1 MAKESPR
8 NPPET
13 PRDPDGDPGS
23 KNPASPAMAAGG
35 LEIPRYFTPDGKHPF
50 DHVEWVRRDTV
61 IEDEQGNEL
70 VLAYLNAGEF
80 FGEIGLFGENT
91 QRSAVVRAKIAS
103 DIAQISYERLKA
115 TPTLF
120 PDLLMIIAEQLA
132 HRLRRMDQKIG
143 DLAFLD
149 VAGRVARALADLT
162 KEPNA
167 MTHPDGMLVRVTRL
181 ELGDIVGASREM
193 VGRVLVVL
201 EEQGLIS
208 VDGKS
213 VVVFG
218 KREPMAPRTRAVALT
233 AFASR

>member
-1 MAKESPR
+1 MATESFGR
-8 NPPET
+8 
-13 PRDPDGDPGS
+13 S
-23 KNPASPAMAAGG
+23 KHEDLIQRFLSHCHRKHVPAKSTIIRQGEPSLDLYYVVSGAV
-35 LEIPRYFTPDGKHPF
+35 T
-50 DHVEWVRRDTV
+50 VR

-80 FGEIGLFGENT
+80 FGEIGLFGEDT
-91 QRSAVVRAKIAS
+91 KRCAVVRAKAAS

-149 VAGRVARALADLT
+149 VAGRVARALTDLSR
-162 KEPNA
+162 EPGA
-167 MTHPDGMLVRVTRL
+167 MTHPDGMLIRVTRL

-213 VVVFG
+213 VVVLG
-218 KREPMAPRTRAVALT
+218 KREASAPRVRPALL
-233 AFASR
+233 AASAAR

>member
-1 MAKESPR
+1 MGTEVYARNRHDDLIQRFLSHCHRKHVPAKSTIIR
-8 NPPET
+8 QGDIS
-13 PRDPDGDPGS
+13 RDLYYVVSGAVS
-23 KNPASPAMAAGG
+23 
-35 LEIPRYFTPDGKHPF
+35 
-50 DHVEWVRRDTV
+50 VR

-80 FGEIGLFGENT
+80 FGEFGLFGENAE
-91 QRSAVVRAKIAS
+91 RSAVVRAKTSS

-149 VAGRVARALADLT
+149 VAGRVARALTELS
-162 KEPNA
+162 KEPSA
-167 MTHPDGMLVRVTRL
+167 MTHPDGMLIRITRL

-193 VGRVLVVL
+193 VGRVLVIL

-213 VVVFG
+213 VVVLG
-218 KREPMAPRTRAVALT
+218 KREPTTPRVRPPSLPAT
-233 AFASR
+233 ASR

>member
-1 MAKESPR
+1 MGTESYNRGGNQDLIQRFLSHCHRKHVPAKSTIIR
-8 NPPET
+8 Q
-13 PRDPDGDPGS
+13 GDPSRDLYYVVSG
-23 KNPASPAMAAGG
+23 AV
-35 LEIPRYFTPDGKHPF
+35 T
-50 DHVEWVRRDTV
+50 VR

-80 FGEIGLFGENT
+80 FGEIGLFGENPP
-91 QRSAVVRAKIAS
+91 RSAVVRAKAAS

-120 PDLLMIIAEQLA
+120 PDLLMIIAGQLA

-149 VAGRVARALADLT
+149 VAGRVARTLT
-162 KEPNA
+162 ELSKEPSA
-167 MTHPDGMLVRVTRL
+167 MTHPDGMLIRVTRL

-213 VVVFG
+213 VVVLG
-218 KREPMAPRTRAVALT
+218 KREPMAPRMRPPALAAAATR
-233 AFASR
+233 

>member
-1 MAKESPR
+1 MATEPNGRGGNQDLIQRFLGHCHRKHVPAKSTIIR
-8 NPPET
+8 Q
-13 PRDPDGDPGS
+13 GDPSRDLYYVISGS
-23 KNPASPAMAAGG
+23 VS
-35 LEIPRYFTPDGKHPF
+35 
-50 DHVEWVRRDTV
+50 VR

-80 FGEIGLFGENT
+80 FGEIGLFGDDVK
-91 QRSAVVRAKIAS
+91 RSAVVRAKVAS
-103 DIAQISYERLKA
+103 EIAQISYERLRS

-149 VAGRVARALADLT
+149 VAGRVARTLTELA
-162 KEPNA
+162 KEPSA
-167 MTHPDGMLVRVTRL
+167 ITHPDGMLVRITRL

-213 VVVFG
+213 VVVLG
-218 KREPMAPRTRAVALT
+218 KREFSSPRARPTVVAAVA
-233 AFASR
+233 SR

>member
-1 MAKESPR
+1 MATEPYGQSGSQDLIQRFLSHCHRKHVPAKSTIIR
-8 NPPET
+8 Q
-13 PRDPDGDPGS
+13 GDPSRDLFYVVSGS
-23 KNPASPAMAAGG
+23 V
-35 LEIPRYFTPDGKHPF
+35 T
-50 DHVEWVRRDTV
+50 VR

-80 FGEIGLFGENT
+80 FGEIGLFGEDVK
-91 QRSAVVRAKIAS
+91 RSAVVRAKVAS
-103 DIAQISYERLKA
+103 EIAQISYERLKS
-115 TPTLF
+115 TPSLF
-120 PDLLMIIAEQLA
+120 PDLLMIIAGQLA

-149 VAGRVARALADLT
+149 VAGRVARTLT
-162 KEPNA
+162 ELSKEPSA
-167 MTHPDGMLVRVTRL
+167 ITHPDGMLVRITRL

-213 VVVFG
+213 VVVLG
-218 KREPMAPRTRAVALT
+218 KREFSQPRVRPVLAAT
-233 AFASR
+233 AAGR

>member
-1 MAKESPR
+1 MGTESYNRHGNGDLIQRFLSHCHRKHVPAKSTIIR
-8 NPPET
+8 Q
-13 PRDPDGDPGS
+13 GDPSRDLYYVVSG
-23 KNPASPAMAAGG
+23 AV
-35 LEIPRYFTPDGKHPF
+35 T
-50 DHVEWVRRDTV
+50 VR

-80 FGEIGLFGENT
+80 FGEIGLFGENA
-91 QRSAVVRAKIAS
+91 QRSAVVRAKVAS

-120 PDLLMIIAEQLA
+120 PDLLMIIAAQLA
-132 HRLRRMDQKIG
+132 HRLRHMDQKIG

-149 VAGRVARALADLT
+149 VAGRVARTLT
-162 KEPNA
+162 WLSQEPSA

-213 VVVFG
+213 VVVLG
-218 KREPMAPRTRAVALT
+218 KREPMAARMRAPALAAAATR
-233 AFASR
+233 

>member
-1 MAKESPR
+1 MATEMYGRGR
-8 NPPET
+8 NEDLIQRFLSHCHRKHVPAKST
-13 PRDPDGDPGS
+13 IIRQGDPSRDLYYVVSGAVS
-23 KNPASPAMAAGG
+23 
-35 LEIPRYFTPDGKHPF
+35 
-50 DHVEWVRRDTV
+50 VR

-80 FGEIGLFGENT
+80 FGEIGLFGDNPA
-91 QRSAVVRAKIAS
+91 RSAVVRAKTSS
-103 DIAQISYERLKA
+103 DIAQISYERLKT
-115 TPTLF
+115 TPALF

-149 VAGRVARALADLT
+149 VAGRVARALTELS
-162 KEPNA
+162 KEPSA
-167 MTHPDGMLVRVTRL
+167 MTHPDGMLIRVTRL

-213 VVVFG
+213 VVVLG
-218 KREPMAPRTRAVALT
+218 KREPSTPRLRPLPQPVSAA
-233 AFASR
+233 R

>member
-1 MAKESPR
+1 MGTESYNRGGNGDLIQRFLSHCHRKHVPAKSTIIR
-8 NPPET
+8 Q
-13 PRDPDGDPGS
+13 GDPSRDLYYVVSGVV
-23 KNPASPAMAAGG
+23 
-35 LEIPRYFTPDGKHPF
+35 T
-50 DHVEWVRRDTV
+50 VR

-80 FGEIGLFGENT
+80 FGEIGLFGENA
-91 QRSAVVRAKIAS
+91 QRSAVVRAKVVS

-120 PDLLMIIAEQLA
+120 PDLLMIIAGQLA
-132 HRLRRMDQKIG
+132 HRLRHMDQKIG

-149 VAGRVARALADLT
+149 VAGRVARTLT
-162 KEPNA
+162 WLSKEPSA
-167 MTHPDGMLVRVTRL
+167 MTHPNGMLVRVTRL

-213 VVVFG
+213 VVVLG
-218 KREPMAPRTRAVALT
+218 KREPVAARMRPPALAAAAPR
-233 AFASR
+233 

>member
-1 MAKESPR
+1 MGTESYARSRHEDLIQRFLSHCHRKQVPAKSTIIRQGEPS
-8 NPPET
+8 
-13 PRDPDGDPGS
+13 RDLYYVVSG
-23 KNPASPAMAAGG
+23 AV
-35 LEIPRYFTPDGKHPF
+35 T
-50 DHVEWVRRDTV
+50 VR

>member
-1 MAKESPR
+1 MATEPYGQSGNQDLIQRFLSHCHRKHVPAKSTIIR
-8 NPPET
+8 Q
-13 PRDPDGDPGS
+13 GDPSRDLFYVVSGS
-23 KNPASPAMAAGG
+23 V
-35 LEIPRYFTPDGKHPF
+35 T
-50 DHVEWVRRDTV
+50 VR

-80 FGEIGLFGENT
+80 FGEIGLFGEDVK
-91 QRSAVVRAKIAS
+91 RSAVVRAKVAS
-103 DIAQISYERLKA
+103 EIAQISYERLKS
-115 TPTLF
+115 TPSLF
-120 PDLLMIIAEQLA
+120 PDLLMIIAGQLA

-149 VAGRVARALADLT
+149 VAGRVARTLT
-162 KEPNA
+162 ELSKEPSA
-167 MTHPDGMLVRVTRL
+167 ITHPDGMLVRITRL

-213 VVVFG
+213 VVVLG
-218 KREPMAPRTRAVALT
+218 KREFSQPRVRPVLAAT
-233 AFASR
+233 AAGR

>member
-1 MAKESPR
+1 MGTESYNRGGNGDLIQRFLSHCHRKHVPAKSTIIR
-8 NPPET
+8 Q
-13 PRDPDGDPGS
+13 GDPSRDLYYVVSG
-23 KNPASPAMAAGG
+23 AV
-35 LEIPRYFTPDGKHPF
+35 T
-50 DHVEWVRRDTV
+50 VR

-80 FGEIGLFGENT
+80 FGEIGLFGENA
-91 QRSAVVRAKIAS
+91 QRSAVVRAKVAS

-120 PDLLMIIAEQLA
+120 PDLLMIIAGQLA

-149 VAGRVARALADLT
+149 VAGRVARTLT
-162 KEPNA
+162 WLSKEPSA

-213 VVVFG
+213 VVVLG
-218 KREPMAPRTRAVALT
+218 KREPMAARMRAPALAAAATR
-233 AFASR
+233 

>member
-1 MAKESPR
+1 MGTDSYGRSSHDNLIARFLSHCHRKHVPAKSTIIR
-8 NPPET
+8 Q
-13 PRDPDGDPGS
+13 GDPSRDLFYVVSG
-23 KNPASPAMAAGG
+23 AV
-35 LEIPRYFTPDGKHPF
+35 T
-50 DHVEWVRRDTV
+50 VR

-80 FGEIGLFGENT
+80 FGEIGLFGDDAK
-91 QRSAVVRAKIAS
+91 RSAVVRAKVAS
-103 DIAQISYERLKA
+103 EIAQISYERLKS

-149 VAGRVARALADLT
+149 VAGRVARTLT
-162 KEPNA
+162 ELSKEPGA
-167 MTHPDGMLVRVTRL
+167 MTHPDGMLVRITRL

-213 VVVFG
+213 VVVLG
-218 KREPMAPRTRAVALT
+218 KREVTTPRVRPPLQAA
-233 AFASR
+233 AASR